1 MCLTMVIMA
10 FKTVCQTFK
19 FILTPGN
26 LSIPRENLPQSF
38 YVRGRGQQSVSTVDT
53 R

>member
-1 MCLTMVIMA
+1 MA

-38 YVRGRGQQSVSTVDT
+38 TCEAEGSNL
-53 R
+53 